1 MIDFKEIYNNMKQY
15 EKIQK
20 EIAECDSAMEM
31 AGYLNGIN
39 VAAVIFCKQNYP
51 DEVCI
56 TESGESEI
64 SVYGMKYFLENEV

>member
-1 MIDFKEIYNNMKQY
+1 
-15 EKIQK
+15 
-20 EIAECDSAMEM
+20 MEM

-39 VAAVIFCKQNYP
+39 VAAVMFCKQNYP

-56 TESGESEI
+56 TKNGESEI